1 MSKPSGRSTPMSKS
15 CERAKRA
22 PDAPKWIPG
31 VARNRSRGHWRSPRP
46 SGSSRTT
53 RLHTPCNEF
62 GSDANGGSHSV
73 RIFPIGSRLRTL
85 PARSRGLKAFGGI
98 PTSGPCRGDRSK
110 NRTLEFGRVVLEL
123 FRWNIASWAANGAR
137 FHRSLCDAGRL
148 TTRPRVPSMGSVPSA
163 PAGTT
168 RHRERDHEQAEG
180 QPRAHDGGKPLGRQ
194 GGQRR
199 RWGGG
204 LRRTRSARS
213 EFRSPADPRRSPAD
227 ALHPVRCGYRQP
239 LRLVPVINHVQ
250 RAEQPIHVSRPGD
263 ALGCSVNRET
273 PRRLEF
279 VLDATLRAELG
290 FDCVDRPRRVVHSVG
305 AVILEGAGEDFRG
318 PCLQSETVNVHRGWN
333 RQERAHA
340 EGWGRASVARRGAA
354 VRLTR
359 RPSVAV

>member
-15 CERAKRA
+15 CEGAKRA
-22 PDAPKWIPG
+22 PDGPKWIPG

-204 LRRTRSARS
+204 LRRPGSARPD
-213 EFRSPADPRRSPAD
+213 FRSPAAPRRPPAD
-227 ALHPVRCGYRQP
+227 ALHPVDADTDSHCDSSQLSTTFSAPNSRSMSRAQGTPLVAALIEKPHAVWNSSSTRPCGP
-239 LRLVPVINHVQ
+239 NS
-250 RAEQPIHVSRPGD
+250 VSI
-263 ALGCSVNRET
+263 A
-273 PRRLEF
+273 
-279 VLDATLRAELG
+279 
-290 FDCVDRPRRVVHSVG
+290 
-305 AVILEGAGEDFRG
+305 
-318 PCLQSETVNVHRGWN
+318 
-333 RQERAHA
+333 
-340 EGWGRASVARRGAA
+340 
-354 VRLTR
+354 
-359 RPSVAV
+359 